1 MKMGKCVS
9 LHTIWNLE
17 LLIAMTGS
25 SHEKAL
31 KLQNDS
37 MLPYKRSEKFQNCC
51 TLAKLVISSEM
62 QRTVKILSRE
72 LLWSSKTE
80 F

>member
-9 LHTIWNLE
+9 LHTIWKLE
-17 LLIAMTGS
+17 LLIVMTGS
-25 SHEKAL
+25 FHE
-31 KLQNDS
+31 DF
-37 MLPYKRSEKFQNCC
+37 MLPSKRSEKFQNCC

-62 QRTVKILSRE
+62 QWTVKILSRE